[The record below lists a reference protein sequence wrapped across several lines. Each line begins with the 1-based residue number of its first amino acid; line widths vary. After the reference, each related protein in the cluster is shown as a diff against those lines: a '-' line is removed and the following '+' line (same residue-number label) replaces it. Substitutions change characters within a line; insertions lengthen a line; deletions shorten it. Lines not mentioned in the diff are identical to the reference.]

1 MRTLPLPTGTLLQLY
16 ESVFELPAGRHNEFQ
31 YWLTRGAGIGSG
43 VQDIERH
50 FATTAAFLAADEPE
64 KAADALAL
72 LHYAFGDTLDK
83 FSSKHLAFG
92 CLVAEWPLGQPVTDL
107 TEAGLTRLR
116 DELSAAGL
124 TEGMVTAEVEEVK
137 KNCGRN

>member
-1 MRTLPLPTGTLLQLY
+1 MRTVPLPAGAPLRLF
-16 ESVFELPAGRHNEFQ
+16 SSIFELPAGRHSEFQ
-31 YWLTRGAGIGSG
+31 YWLVRGAGIGAG
-43 VQDIERH
+43 AGDIERH
-50 FATTAAFLAADEPE
+50 FHTVSAFLAAGDTE

-83 FSSKHLAFG
+83 FSARHLAFG

-107 TEAGLTRLR
+107 TEAGLTQLL
-116 DELSAAGL
+116 EQLSAAGL
-124 TEGMVTAEVEEVK
+124 TEGMVTTEVEEVK